1 MLKTLSL
8 ILPVLIPSWR
18 FFKAIEPSP
27 RVQWLLL
34 SNSDDPSDH
43 WQEFR
48 PRPLAITP
56 FQMFYRLFWN
66 PAWND
71 ALFVVSCAERIAQH
85 PARHSIDE
93 INRRILSDIN
103 KLPIDVTGKQMRF
116 QLVFVHRDETGLSQE
131 IVFLSEMIP
140 ATRPLR

>member
-1 MLKTLSL
+1 
-8 ILPVLIPSWR
+8 
-18 FFKAIEPSP
+18 
-27 RVQWLLL
+27 
-34 SNSDDPSDH
+34 
-43 WQEFR
+43 
-48 PRPLAITP
+48 
-56 FQMFYRLFWN
+56 MFYRLFWN